1 MLALVSSVQKW
12 HPYLL
17 GQSFVVRMDH
27 RSLKYLWDQTI
38 VTEAQ
43 QMWLVKLVGYD
54 FIIEYK
60 KRSENSVADALSRQG
75 EGHLLAI
82 SLPVPRWVE
91 SIQSEVQQDANL

>member
-1 MLALVSSVQKW
+1 VSSVQKW
-12 HPYLL
+12 RPYLL
-17 GQSFVVRMDH
+17 GQSFVVGTDH

-60 KRSENSVADALSRQG
+60 KRSENSVADALSR
-75 EGHLLAI
+75 
-82 SLPVPRWVE
+82 
-91 SIQSEVQQDANL
+91 